1 MPLVSAA
8 LRPVRFALV
17 GVGNTLI
24 GLGVIYLGK
33 FALALPDV
41 PANALGYAAGLAFSF
56 WGNAVWTFEYRGAL
70 ALPAARYAVA
80 FALAYGANLAA
91 LVVLTSAGADGYVAQ
106 AASVLPY
113 AATFYLLS
121 RRFVFRR

>member
-1 MPLVSAA
+1 MPWHSAW
-8 LRPVRFALV
+8 LRPIRFALV

-41 PANALGYAAGLAFSF
+41 PANALGYATGLAFSF

-70 ALPAARYAVA
+70 AVPAARYGVA
-80 FALAYGANLAA
+80 FALAYGANLVTLVTLTAA
-91 LVVLTSAGADGYVAQ
+91 GVDGYLAQ
-106 AASVLPY
+106 AASVVPY
-113 AATFYLLS
+113 AATFYLVS
-121 RRFVFRR
+121 KRFVFGR